1 MESLALVAVIVLFT
15 ALIGGPTALLLTYVP
30 DQPRGI
36 KILRR
41 VVVLALSLVG
51 LLFGAQL
58 VASSGV
64 PFAPRIIGI
73 IGVTTSI
80 AALLYEFKIL
90 KRKNQNTNLV
100 KSLENPES
108 SANNET
114 HELSV
119 SYEYN
124 EAHEQS
130 GLYEPNGAHSSSG
143 KIYVVI
149 FSSKRQDANSD
160 LYYEH
165 NDKLDE
171 KIRTMPGY
179 IKHAGIRHPETRDGV
194 TVVYFDSL
202 DAIDAW
208 RKDSEHMDAKKL
220 AKSHFYENY
229 NITIAEVIDSY
240 GWQGNGN

>member
-90 KRKNQNTNLV
+90 KRK
-100 KSLENPES
+100 
-108 SANNET
+108 
-114 HELSV
+114 
-119 SYEYN
+119 
-124 EAHEQS
+124 
-130 GLYEPNGAHSSSG
+130 SSSRSTG
-143 KIYVVI
+143 KIYAVI
-149 FSSKRQDANSD
+149 FTSKRQDANSD

-229 NITIAEVIDSY
+229 NVTIAEVIDSY

>member
-30 DQPRGI
+30 DKPRGI
-36 KILRR
+36 KLLRR
-41 VVVLALSLVG
+41 LVVLALSLVG

-58 VASSGV
+58 VVSSGV

-73 IGVTTSI
+73 IGVSTSI

-90 KRKNQNTNLV
+90 KRKNSKDT
-100 KSLENPES
+100 KKTY
-108 SANNET
+108 A
-114 HELSV
+114 
-119 SYEYN
+119 
-124 EAHEQS
+124 
-130 GLYEPNGAHSSSG
+130 
-143 KIYVVI
+143 VI
-149 FSSKRQDANSD
+149 FTSNRQDANSD

-229 NITIAEVIDSY
+229 NVTISEVIDSY